1 MWCIEHWVLV
11 IVMLGDW
18 RRTHYSSQI
27 TPEMDGEEVTIMGW
41 AHAIRKLGKLIF
53 IILRDREGT
62 IQVVVP
68 KQKVGEEIF
77 KKAREIGKEDVI
89 AIKGKVVANEKAP
102 SGFEILPIEIRI
114 LNKAA
119 TPLPLDPAEK
129 VSADIDTR
137 LDNRFLDLR
146 RPKIQAIFKIRSEM
160 LKSVRKTFYENGFV
174 EVNTPKLVASCTEG
188 GTELFPISY
197 FEKEAFLGQSP
208 QLYKQMLM
216 GTGLDRVFEIG
227 SIFRAEEHNT
237 RRHLNEAVSIDVEMA
252 FCDDRDAMEMLEKV
266 VYNAFMDIYENR
278 KKELELLGV
287 DLEVPNERFDR
298 LTYDEAIDIAN
309 AKGVELEWGDDLSR
323 AAEKAI
329 GEEMGGLYFIVDW
342 PTETRPFYTMPNE
355 KDPKICKAF
364 DLMYKDLE
372 ISSGAQRIHL
382 YDLLVE
388 RIKNQGLNP
397 EGFGSYLEAF
407 KYGMPPHAG
416 WGLGA
421 DRFTMVLTG
430 QENIRECVMF
440 PRDRQRLTP

>member
-1 MWCIEHWVLV
+1 
-11 IVMLGDW
+11 MLGDW

>member
-1 MWCIEHWVLV
+1 V

-27 TPEMDGEEVTIMGW
+27 SPEMDGEEVIIMGW

-77 KKAREIGKEDVI
+77 KMAKEIGKEDVI

-114 LNKAA
+114 LNKADA
-119 TPLPLDPAEK
+119 PLPLDPAEK

-216 GTGLDRVFEIG
+216 ATGLDRVFEVG

-237 RRHLNEAVSIDVEMA
+237 RRHLNEAISIDVEMA
-252 FCDDRDAMEMLEKV
+252 FCDDKDAMEMLEKV
-266 VYNAFMDIYENR
+266 VYNAFMDVYENR
-278 KKELELLGV
+278 KKELEILGV
-287 DLEVPNERFDR
+287 DLELPNEKFDR
-298 LTYDEAIDIAN
+298 ITYDEAIDIAN

-329 GEEMGGLYFIVDW
+329 GEEMGGLYFIVNW

-388 RIKNQGLNP
+388 RIKAQGLNP

-440 PRDRQRLTP
+440 PRDRHRLTP

>member
-1 MWCIEHWVLV
+1 M

-27 TPEMDGEEVTIMGW
+27 SPEMDGEEVIIMGW

-77 KKAREIGKEDVI
+77 KMAKEIGKEDVI

-114 LNKAA
+114 LNKADA
-119 TPLPLDPAEK
+119 PHPLDPAEK
-129 VSADIDTR
+129 VAADNDTR

-216 GTGLDRVFEIG
+216 ATGLDRVFEVG

-237 RRHLNEAVSIDVEMA
+237 RRHLNEAISIDVEMA
-252 FCDDRDAMEMLEKV
+252 FCDDKDAMEMLEKV
-266 VYNAFMDIYENR
+266 VYNAFMDVYENR
-278 KKELELLGV
+278 KKELEILGV
-287 DLEVPNERFDR
+287 DLELPNEKFDR
-298 LTYDEAIDIAN
+298 ITYDEAIDIAN

-329 GEEMGGLYFIVDW
+329 GEEMGGLYFIVNW

-388 RIKNQGLNP
+388 RIKAQGLNP

-440 PRDRQRLTP
+440 PRDRHRLTP